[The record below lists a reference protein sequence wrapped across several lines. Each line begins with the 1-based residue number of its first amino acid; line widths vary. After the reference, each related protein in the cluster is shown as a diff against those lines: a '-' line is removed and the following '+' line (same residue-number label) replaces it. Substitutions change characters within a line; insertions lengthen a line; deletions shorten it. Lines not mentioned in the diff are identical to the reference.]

1 MRGTTLA
8 GTALIPTAVVGI
20 YYAAI
25 GHWSDFYFANF
36 ISILSRG
43 SDPFSDLVKNL
54 LEITLILAPI
64 VVLAY
69 CGMRLDL
76 ATQHSRNDMQRLIM
90 FGWLIAAL
98 GVILIFGTCV
108 SHYHLP
114 VLLHAAC

>member
-1 MRGTTLA
+1 MFFGLWLMWMDWRSGVALRPTLMRGTTLA

-54 LEITLILAPI
+54 LEITLILAPL
-64 VVLAY
+64 VVRSEELRV
-69 CGMRLDL
+69 GKE
-76 ATQHSRNDMQRLIM
+76 
-90 FGWLIAAL
+90 
-98 GVILIFGTCV
+98 CV
-108 SHYHLP
+108 STCRSRWSPYH
-114 VLLHAAC
+114 